1 MTAAKFPATFADGK
15 RKSSHGEL
23 YVRESEE
30 EKWRIRLHE
39 NTDALRTNGVSNL
52 WLERRRFVSHR
63 RRHCVAAERYVVFIL
78 PWNDI
83 TAMSD
88 TGIRSNYTTYPFIA
102 QSRIFIRLII
112 STLIGRVGAIMT
124 FQLKVL
130 CAPAEWRLIKR
141 PIKRIV
147 PYHCDQFSIL

>member
-15 RKSSHGEL
+15 RKSSHTYGEL
-23 YVRESEE
+23 YVWESEE

-39 NTDALRTNGVSNL
+39 NTDALCTNGVSNL
-52 WLERRRFVSHR
+52 RLERRRFVSHR
-63 RRHCVAAERYVVFIL
+63 RRHCVTAERYVVFIL
-78 PWNDI
+78 PWNGI

-88 TGIRSNYTTYPFIA
+88 TGIRSNYTTYPFTA

-112 STLIGRVGAIMT
+112 STLIGRVGAVMT

-130 CAPAEWRLIKR
+130 CAPAERR